1 MERCKK
7 HVEARG
13 GTWSNSHR
21 ADTAALALA
30 ESGSFKGT
38 IAKANYMARINET
51 NDNYVDEGAD
61 ARVKDALIKEAG
73 LIISRFDTK
82 KQV

>member
-1 MERCKK
+1 M
-7 HVEARG
+7 G
-13 GTWSNSHR
+13 GTWSDNHR
-21 ADTAALALA
+21 AERAALALA

-38 IAKANYMARINET
+38 VAKANYTAHINET

-61 ARVKDALIKEAG
+61 ARVEDALIKEAG

-82 KQV
+82 KQVWN